1 MSVVKIVTDSTAD
14 LPKELAAK
22 YGITVV
28 PLKVIFNDDEPLR
41 DGVDIDTEQFYRR
54 QVEKKEYS
62 RTSQPTPA
70 EFSKVYQELSL
81 YGDSIISIHLSSGL
95 SGTCQSAQMA
105 KEMLPGADIEVID
118 SKMASM
124 GHGLIALEAA
134 RAAAEGKSKD
144 EILGIVKHMIEGAM
158 LYFIVDTLEYLARGG
173 RIGKAQ
179 ALLGNILSIK
189 PVLYLKDGIVHP
201 LEKIRCRAKAI
212 ERLSQI
218 IEEKVG
224 KHRVK
229 CSLVH
234 GMDPDG
240 MKQLYQK
247 IVPLLNC
254 DEPVCSTLGAVIGT
268 HTGPGVLGV
277 IVFPVPGT

>member
-1 MSVVKIVTDSTAD
+1 MSPIKIVTDSTAD

-28 PLKVIFNDDEPLR
+28 PLKVIFNDDEPLD

-70 EFSKVYQELSL
+70 DFCNVYKELSL
-81 YGDSIISIHLSSGL
+81 SGNSIISIHLSSGL

-105 KEMLPGADIEVID
+105 RDMLPGADIEVID
-118 SKMASM
+118 SKLASM

-134 RAAAEGKSKD
+134 RAAGEGKSKD
-144 EILGIVKHMIEGAM
+144 EILGIVRHMFSGAM
-158 LYFIVDTLEYLARGG
+158 LYFIVDTMEYLARGG

-189 PVLYLKDGIVHP
+189 PILYLKDGIVHP
-201 LEKIRCRAKAI
+201 LEKIRGRSKAI

-218 IEEKVG
+218 IEEKAG
-224 KHRVK
+224 KRRVK

-234 GMDPDG
+234 GMDPEG

-268 HTGPGVLGV
+268 HTGPAVLG
-277 IVFPVPGT
+277 IIIIPE

>member
-144 EILGIVKHMIEGAM
+144 EILGIVRHMIEGAM

-189 PVLYLKDGIVHP
+189 PVLYLKDGVVHP
-201 LEKIRCRAKAI
+201 LEKIRGRAKAI

-224 KHRVK
+224 KRRVK

>member
-1 MSVVKIVTDSTAD
+1 MSQVRIVTDSTAD
-14 LPKELAAK
+14 LPKDLAAK

-41 DGVDIDTEQFYRR
+41 DGVDINTEQFYRR
-54 QVEKKEYS
+54 LVEKKEYS
-62 RTSQPTPA
+62 RTSQPAPA
-70 EFSKVYQELSL
+70 EFCKVFKELTSDGSSVLSL
-81 YGDSIISIHLSSGL
+81 HLSSCL

-105 KEMLPGADIEVID
+105 RDMLPGADIEVID
-118 SKMASM
+118 SKLASM
-124 GHGLIALEAA
+124 GHGMIALEAA
-134 RAAAEGKSKD
+134 RAAGEGKSKD
-144 EILGIVKHMIEGAM
+144 EILGIVRHMVSGAM

-189 PVLYLKDGIVHP
+189 PILYLKDGIVHP
-201 LEKIRCRAKAI
+201 LEKIRGRAKAI
-212 ERLSQI
+212 ERLTQI
-218 IEEKVG
+218 IVEKAG
-224 KHRVK
+224 QRRVK

-234 GMDPDG
+234 GMDPEG

-247 IVPLLNC
+247 IVLLLNC

-268 HTGPGVLGV
+268 HTGPGVLGI
-277 IVFPVPGT
+277 IVFPE

>member
-1 MSVVKIVTDSTAD
+1 MNQVKIVTDSTAD
-14 LPKELAAK
+14 LPKDLAAK

-41 DGVDIDTEQFYRR
+41 DGVDINTEQFYRR
-54 QVEKKEYS
+54 LVEKKEYS
-62 RTSQPTPA
+62 RTSQPAPA
-70 EFSKVYQELSL
+70 EFYKVFKDLTSDGSSVVSL
-81 YGDSIISIHLSSGL
+81 HLSSCL

-105 KEMLPGADIEVID
+105 RDMLPGADIEVID
-118 SKMASM
+118 SKLASM
-124 GHGLIALEAA
+124 GHGMIALEAA
-134 RAAAEGKSKD
+134 RAAGEGKSKD
-144 EILGIVKHMIEGAM
+144 EILGIVRHMISGAM

-179 ALLGNILSIK
+179 ALLGNILNIK
-189 PVLYLKDGIVHP
+189 PILYLKDGIVHP
-201 LEKIRCRAKAI
+201 LEKIRGRAKAI

-218 IEEKVG
+218 IEEKAG
-224 KHRVK
+224 KRRVK

-234 GMDPDG
+234 GLDPEG

-247 IVPLLNC
+247 IVPLLHC

-268 HTGPGVLGV
+268 HTGPAVLGI
-277 IVFPVPGT
+277 IVFPE

>member
-1 MSVVKIVTDSTAD
+1 MSMVKIVTDSTAD
-14 LPKELAAK
+14 LPKELAAAC
-22 YGITVV
+22 GITVV

-41 DGVDIDTEQFYRR
+41 DGVDINTAQFYRR

-62 RTSQPTPA
+62 RTSQPAPA
-70 EFSKVYQELSL
+70 EFCEVYKELSL
-81 YGDSIISIHLSSGL
+81 SGSSIISLHLSSGL
-95 SGTCQSAQMA
+95 SGTCQSALMA
-105 KEMLPGADIEVID
+105 KDMLPGIDIEVVD
-118 SKMASM
+118 SKLASM

-134 RAAAEGKSKD
+134 RAAGEGKSKD
-144 EILGIVKHMIEGAM
+144 EVLRIIRHMVSGAM

-189 PVLYLKDGIVHP
+189 PILYLKDGIVHP
-201 LEKIRCRAKAI
+201 LERIRGRSKAI

-218 IEEKVG
+218 IEEKAG
-224 KHRVK
+224 KRRVK

-234 GMDPDG
+234 GMDPKG
-240 MKQLYQK
+240 MEQLYQK

-277 IVFPVPGT
+277 IVFPE

>member
-1 MSVVKIVTDSTAD
+1 MNQVKIVTDSTAD
-14 LPKELAAK
+14 LPKDLAAK

-41 DGVDIDTEQFYRR
+41 DGVDINTEQFYRR
-54 QVEKKEYS
+54 LVENKEYS
-62 RTSQPTPA
+62 RTSQPAPA
-70 EFSKVYQELSL
+70 EFRKVFKDLTSDGSSVVSL
-81 YGDSIISIHLSSGL
+81 HLSSCL

-105 KEMLPGADIEVID
+105 RDMLPGADIEVID

-124 GHGLIALEAA
+124 GHGIIALEAA
-134 RAAAEGKSKD
+134 RAAGEGKSKD
-144 EILGIVKHMIEGAM
+144 EILGIVRQMISGAM

-189 PVLYLKDGIVHP
+189 PILYLKDGIVHP
-201 LEKIRCRAKAI
+201 LEKIRGRAKAI

-218 IEEKVG
+218 IEEKAG
-224 KHRVK
+224 KRRVK

-234 GMDPDG
+234 GLDPEG
-240 MKQLYQK
+240 MKLLYQR

-254 DEPVCSTLGAVIGT
+254 DEPVCSTIGTVIGN
-268 HTGPGVLGV
+268 HVGPAALGI
-277 IVFPVPGT
+277 IVVPE